1 MDIKTDIFNNIKD
14 FQSEMEA
21 AEQLTAIQLS
31 GTPAGGTAASLAAF
45 ASARNTRSRGRG
57 QGIPQPQPLKTRT
70 FCKTCYDNEK
80 GKSTYLSHPTD
91 AYNCPTKVK
100 LNVMVEE
107 LLPPEVLE
115 EEASQETTDDASS
128 QVVCPALYKIN
139 TISAGLS
146 TITPVPTQLL
156 TVSDNN
162 GQPLHLELDSAATVN
177 YITLDEARA
186 HNFIISRNSQ
196 VSKLVMVLPPS

>member
-1 MDIKTDIFNNIKD
+1 M
-14 FQSEMEA
+14 
-21 AEQLTAIQLS
+21 
-31 GTPAGGTAASLAAF
+31 
-45 ASARNTRSRGRG
+45 
-57 QGIPQPQPLKTRT
+57 

-91 AYNCPTKVK
+91 GYNCPTKIK

-115 EEASQETTDDASS
+115 EEASQETTDNTSS

-156 TVSDNN
+156 TVSHHNN
-162 GQPLHLELDSAATVN
+162 RPLHLKLDSTATVN
-177 YITLDEARA
+177 YLTLDEARA
-186 HNFIISRNSQ
+186 RNFIINSNNQ
-196 VSKLVMVLPPS
+196 VSKLGDSATTIVACGEITTILYR